1 MRRGGKKYSALLG
14 ASLVLSLA
22 AGPAWNT
29 AWAQPIRLTPN
40 GAAPNTAPNSS
51 EPAQPAPSQPAPV
64 QGNTLPAQM
73 PSQIPAA
80 PRAAEKPDEKPDGV
94 VRIETLKAPDPSS
107 AGLLTIETGGLGAR
121 MWANTSRAQAERAL
135 RILPAPV
142 LSPGLR
148 DLQRRLLLST
158 AEIPAG
164 EIPPGETPPGTAAS
178 ILGLRVEQLLRLGL
192 VAEATQ
198 LGSPKPA
205 ALKDS
210 VFDRLPLQ
218 QMLLR
223 NDLNGAC
230 ELGTAGLRE
239 DPTSNAWLRLA
250 VVCRYRANDIAGGD
264 LALSLWREQEPGNTA
279 FQALAAALRGDS
291 HAKIESLGDAPILG
305 LAMLRAAKRPLT
317 AALLKD
323 APPALL
329 AAAAENGETDAET
342 RLAALENAARYGAV
356 SPARLAQGYMR
367 AEIPEAERA
376 EIAKGKS
383 ARAAALL
390 FQQARALTLGSA
402 RGEALLKLHDL
413 ARERGLFIVTAQA
426 LRESLR
432 DLPPGAEVNEA
443 ALAVIRLA
451 LAAGET
457 GTARLWR
464 NTLLTQGGAEG
475 AKLALKVWPLML
487 LADPPTGAW
496 PADAWRAW
504 SGSLADLPAAE
515 RGRRYALVLVLA
527 EASGIAVPAAA
538 WQELLSPGMAGDMS
552 GNAIYWRNLLRAMEA
567 DAKAESVALSLA
579 LLGSDGLAK
588 GDAADLATMLG
599 ALRRLQMPAEA
610 RALAL
615 EAALSRPL

>member
-1 MRRGGKKYSALLG
+1 MRRGGDRLRIFSGAALACGLACG
-14 ASLVLSLA
+14 LAFA
-22 AGPAWNT
+22 AGT
-29 AWAQPIRLTPN
+29 AWAQPLRLTPN
-40 GAAPNTAPNSS
+40 DQSQSNTPPANSAPS
-51 EPAQPAPSQPAPV
+51 PAPTS
-64 QGNTLPAQM
+64 
-73 PSQIPAA
+73 
-80 PRAAEKPDEKPDGV
+80 AEKPAEKEQDGMV
-94 VRIETLKAPDPSS
+94 KIETLKAPDPSS
-107 AGLLTIETGGLGAR
+107 TGLLAADNGGLGAR
-121 MWANTSRAQAERAL
+121 MWAHTDRAQAERVL

-148 DLQRRLLLST
+148 DLQRRLLLTT
-158 AEIPAG
+158 AEAPEG
-164 EIPPGETPPGTAAS
+164 NGGNTS
-178 ILGLRVEQLLRLGL
+178 ILALRVEQLLRLGL
-192 VAEATQ
+192 AADAAQ

-205 ALKDS
+205 ALKDA

-230 ELGTAGLRE
+230 ELGAKGMRE
-239 DPTSNAWLRLA
+239 DPTAIAWLRLA

-264 LALSLWREQEPGNTA
+264 LALNLWREQEPSNAA
-279 FQALAAALRGDS
+279 FQALAAAMRGDS
-291 HAKIESLGDAPILG
+291 HAKIESLGDDPALG

-317 AALLKD
+317 PALLKD
-323 APPALL
+323 AAPALL
-329 AAAAENGETDAET
+329 AAAAENGEFDLET
-342 RLAALENAARYGAV
+342 RLGALEGAARYGAV

-376 EIAKGKS
+376 ELAKGKS

-402 RGEALLKLHDL
+402 RAEALQKLHDL
-413 ARERGLFIVTAQA
+413 AQERGLFIPTAQA
-426 LRESLR
+426 LRDSLR
-432 DLPPGAEVNEA
+432 DMPPGIEVNEA

-475 AKLALKVWPLML
+475 AKLALRVWPLLL
-487 LADPPTGAW
+487 LADPPAGEW

-504 SGSLADLPAAE
+504 SGSLSALPAAE
-515 RGRRYALVLVLA
+515 RGRRYALLLVLA
-527 EASGIAVPAAA
+527 EASGINVPAAA
-538 WQELLSPGMAGDMS
+538 WQELLGPGMAGDIS
-552 GNAIYWRNLLRAMEA
+552 GNAIYWRNLLRAMDA
-567 DAKAESVALSLA
+567 DARAESIGLGLA
-579 LLGSDGLAK
+579 LLGGDGLAK

-599 ALRRLQMPAEA
+599 ALRRLQLNAEA

-615 EAALSRPL
+615 EAALSRAL